1 MISKIAPPADRD
13 AGSLR
18 QRRLIE
24 LLLADG
30 HDVALLARDGAE
42 PGQREAALELE
53 AMGVEVLLGDP
64 ERSAVA
70 RAAGRPPCDLAALL
84 DRVRPDLVWL
94 SFYDVAE
101 AYLPLLRAHAPG
113 ARAVVDTVDVH
124 SVREAR
130 EAALSG
136 RPDDAAAA
144 ERTRQREVAA
154 YGAADALIAVSDD
167 DAAALRALAPAV
179 PVVVVSIVHA
189 PEPEGPGPDARDG
202 ALFVGNFRH
211 RPNVDAARFL
221 VGDVWPRVRAAL
233 PGARLTL
240 AGAAPPPEVLALAG
254 DGVEVTG
261 WVPAI
266 APLLDAAR
274 VSVAPLRYGA
284 GVKGKIGE
292 ALAHGVPVV
301 TTTIGAEGMDL
312 VDGEHALV
320 VDDPAGLADAIVRLH
335 RDDALWT
342 ALGAAGRASL
352 EARLSPAAA
361 RTALRALMTLA
372 VPDRF
377 LAPAEL
383 DDAALAA
390 LLDAYLT
397 RFAPDAAASLVF
409 PTSDPDA
416 LLGRLL
422 AALEALGRDPEA
434 IPDVAVTP
442 WPDGA
447 PAPRSIVALRDA
459 ADLAPG
465 EQDGFAAARAAAAS
479 YPRVGDGAALRA
491 TVAVRLPADV
501 ADALIQ
507 LDALVAAGLSDDV
520 EVLALGAPAEAEDR
534 LAALGARAIPL
545 PADAG
550 RRLAQLRAARHARAE
565 ILIVLEPHALPA
577 PGFADP
583 LIAAIEGGA
592 TLAGPFGLR
601 VAADGALWPDDAA
614 PDALAFDALAATV
627 ATWRAM
633 PAAFAPRHGMAE
645 AQLAAW
651 APAPAHVPAAR
662 VTRQAAPPATVLIC
676 TRDRADELADGVE
689 LLVALG
695 AAEILIV
702 DNGSSDATPQIAAA
716 LAARHPNVRA
726 IAEERAGLSHARN
739 AGAAAAT
746 HDLLLYL
753 DDDARPGP
761 GWLEALSRELAR
773 PGVANAGG
781 PICALW
787 PDGHDPAW
795 LRPRLERFFSVLDR
809 GDADATLVPPAVVY
823 GANWAVRRG
832 ALLAAGGFDPAM
844 GFSPEIA
851 IGGEETGVA
860 WRLHRRALGTT
871 RFVAAAAVGHRV
883 AAARLSDAY
892 LLRRSLTVGVE
903 RQRHHA
909 ALDGID
915 RDRLM
920 RDANHAAARLLAR
933 VPSLSGER
941 TLEEALDAVGAAGLD
956 QESATQAADH
966 LGELAACI
974 LLLGEARV
982 ALGPLVLHLAAE
994 HLDGRLRATQAA

>member
-13 AGSLR
+13 SGSLR

-30 HDVALLARDGAE
+30 HDVALLARDGSE

-70 RAAGRPPCDLAALL
+70 HAAGRPPCDVAALL
-84 DRVRPDLVWL
+84 ARVRPDLVWL

-124 SVREAR
+124 CVREAR
-130 EAALSG
+130 EAELSG
-136 RPDDAAAA
+136 RPADAIAA

-167 DAAALRALAPAV
+167 DAAALRVLAPAV
-179 PVVVVSIVHA
+179 PVVVISNVHP
-189 PEPEGPGPDARDG
+189 PEPQGPGPDARDG

-211 RPNVDAARFL
+211 RPNVDAALFL

-240 AGAAPPPEVLALAG
+240 AGGSPPPEVLALAG
-254 DGVEVTG
+254 EAIEVTG

-301 TTTIGAEGMDL
+301 TTTIGAEGMEL

-320 VDDPAGLADAIVRLH
+320 TDDPAGLADAIVRLH
-335 RDDALWT
+335 RDDTLWT
-342 ALGAAGRASL
+342 ALGTAGRASL
-352 EARLSPAAA
+352 EARLSPQAA
-361 RTALRALMTLA
+361 RTALRALMTLT

-383 DDAALAA
+383 GDAALCA
-390 LLDAYLT
+390 LLDAYVT
-397 RFAPDAAASLVF
+397 RYAPDAAASLVF
-409 PTSDPDA
+409 PTTNPNA
-416 LLGRLL
+416 LLTRLL
-422 AALEALGRDPEA
+422 AALEALGRDPET

-442 WPDGA
+442 WPQGA
-447 PAPRSIVALRDA
+447 PAPRSIVALGDA
-459 ADLAPG
+459 ADFAPAS
-465 EQDGFAAARAAAAS
+465 DAAANDLA
-479 YPRVGDGAALRA
+479 GEGAAPRA

-507 LDALVAAGLSDDV
+507 LDALVAADLPTDV
-520 EVLALGAPAEAEDR
+520 EVLALGAPAAAEDR
-534 LAALGARAIPL
+534 LAALSARAIPL

-550 RRLAQLRAARHARAE
+550 RRLAQLRAARHARAAV
-565 ILIVLEPHALPA
+565 LIVLEPHALPA

-583 LIAAIEGGA
+583 LIAAVEDGA

-601 VAADGALWPDDAA
+601 VAADGSLWPADAA

-633 PAAFAPRHGMAE
+633 PAALAPRHGMAE

-651 APAPAHVPAAR
+651 ATTLAHVPAAR
-662 VTRQAAPPATVLIC
+662 VTRQPAPPATVLIC
-676 TRDRADELADGVE
+676 TRNRADELTDGVE

-695 AAEILIV
+695 AAEVLIV
-702 DNGSSDATPQIAAA
+702 DNDSSDATPEIAAA
-716 LAARHPNVRA
+716 LAARHPSVRV
-726 IAEERAGLSHARN
+726 IAEGQAGLSHARN

-761 GWLEALSRELAR
+761 GWLEALSRELSR

-787 PDGHDPAW
+787 PEGHDPAW
-795 LRPRLERFFSVLDR
+795 LGPRLERFFSVLDR
-809 GDADATLVPPAVVY
+809 GDADETLVPSAVVY
-823 GANWAVRRG
+823 GANWAVRRE
-832 ALLAAGGFDPAM
+832 ALLAAGGFDPAF

-860 WRLHRRALGTT
+860 WRLHRHGLGAT
-871 RFVAAAAVGHRV
+871 RFVAAAAVGHRID
-883 AAARLSDAY
+883 AARLSDAY
-892 LLRRSLTVGVE
+892 LLRRALTVGVE
-903 RQRHHA
+903 RQRHHV

-920 RDANHAAARLLAR
+920 RDANHAAARLLAH
-933 VPSLSGER
+933 VPSLSGEL
-941 TLEEALDAVGAAGLD
+941 TLEEALDAVGAAGLN
-956 QESATQAADH
+956 QENATQAADH
-966 LGELAACI
+966 LGELSACI
-974 LLLGEARV
+974 LLLGETRV
-982 ALGPLVLHLAAE
+982 SLGALVLHLAAE
-994 HLDGRLRATQAA
+994 HLDGRLRVKQTA